1 MQYMPP
7 FKSFSVSSLDMSIP
21 IGVEVGSKCAIIY
34 IYLSPRDNN
43 GGLVFL
49 LVPDGILKNPALK
62 KGFIR

>member
-1 MQYMPP
+1 
-7 FKSFSVSSLDMSIP
+7 MSIP
-21 IGVEVGSKCAIIY
+21 IGLEVGSKCAIIY